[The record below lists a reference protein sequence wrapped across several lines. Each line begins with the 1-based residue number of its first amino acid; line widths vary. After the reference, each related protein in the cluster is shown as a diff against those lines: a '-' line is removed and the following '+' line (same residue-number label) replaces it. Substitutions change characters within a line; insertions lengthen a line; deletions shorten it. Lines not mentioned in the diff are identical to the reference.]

1 MGENLKISI
10 FLSDPSKI
18 SNFFPGLPPPPSPL
32 QELNVY
38 FNISMIISFGLVF
51 QICNFT

>member
-10 FLSDPSKI
+10 FLSDPPKI
-18 SNFFPGLPPPPSPL
+18 SNFFPGPPPPPL

-38 FNISMIISFGLVF
+38 FNISMMISFGLVF
-51 QICNFT
+51 QICNFF